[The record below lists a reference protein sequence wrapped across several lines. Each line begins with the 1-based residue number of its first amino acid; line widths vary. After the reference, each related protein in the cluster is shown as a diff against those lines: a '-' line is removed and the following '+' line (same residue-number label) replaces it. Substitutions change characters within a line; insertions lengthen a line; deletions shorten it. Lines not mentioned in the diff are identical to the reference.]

1 MNLLIGRVLFPAT
14 AYLYLVW
21 ETLALMLSLF
31 FFELEVQFEDVKF
44 LRATALPKD
53 TDIEFIVM
61 IQPGTGRF
69 EITGNWSTVE

>member
-1 MNLLIGRVLFPAT
+1 
-14 AYLYLVW
+14 
-21 ETLALMLSLF
+21 MLSLF

-69 EITGNWSTVE
+69 EITGKLMEYHKLNEIP